1 MERSGLKIL
10 VVDDEPDICAT
21 LAEILED
28 EGYAVQTAASAEA
41 ASLLCHDQIFD
52 LLLLDIWMPGE
63 DGLSLLRRLAERGLE
78 QPVVMMSGHG
88 TIETAVQAT
97 KLGAYDFIEKPLSL
111 DKTLLTVEHAL
122 EASRLQRENRLLQ
135 TQVGVVSQPSGDS
148 LAIRQFREQL
158 ERVAAVD
165 SWALLLGEP
174 GSGKEVAA
182 RYLHQHSRRARG
194 PFVDL
199 RAAAIARPNV
209 AIELFG
215 SEQDGRLV
223 RGRLEMAHGGTLYID
238 EIGDMDLETQAR
250 LSSALQ
256 ERRIMRVGG
265 DSPVPVDV
273 RVIAGSVQDLGQAVQ
288 AGRFR
293 QELFYR
299 LNALPLRVP
308 PLSTRVD
315 DIPVLVEEFM
325 AFYGRRD
332 GLAPRRFRPDALD
345 VLRHYPWPGNV
356 RELQN
361 LVERLLILSE
371 GPEVGADEIEGALGL
386 DNRSVFA
393 QPMGLDEEDFGGTLK
408 RARERFERAFLEYH
422 LARNDWNIAR
432 TAETVGLERTHLY
445 RKLKS
450 LGIALRSERRGDPEE
465 ETGR

>member
-1 MERSGLKIL
+1 MEESGLKIL

-28 EGYAVQTAASAEA
+28 EGYTVQTAASAEA
-41 ASLLCHDQIFD
+41 ASALCRDRMFD
-52 LLLLDIWMPGE
+52 LILLDIWMPGE

-111 DKTLLTVEHAL
+111 DKTLLTVAHAL

-135 TQVGVVSQPSGDS
+135 SQVGVVSRPSGDS

-293 QELFYR
+293 QELYYR

-308 PLSTRVD
+308 PLSARVD
-315 DIPVLVEEFM
+315 DIPVLVQEFM
-325 AFYGRRD
+325 EFYGRRD
-332 GLAPRRFRPDALD
+332 GLAPRRFRPDALE

-386 DNRSVFA
+386 DNRAVFA

-450 LGIALRSERRGDPEE
+450 LGIALRSERRADGDE
-465 ETGR
+465 ETSR